1 MRGTVPGLG
10 SPHPLAD
17 TLPALYRSLD
27 GAQHLVSG
35 DQDLIDPA
43 AFLSAFDDALA
54 PVFATIQSLADY
66 LDPLLAPADFVDWLS
81 GWLGLRV
88 DQTWALSRR
97 RRRIVRA
104 VELYRSWGTVEGL
117 ANYVAIFFDIEPA
130 CIEVVENGAVVA
142 SPTPGSRSPGRPG
155 HELTVRVRVPDPSS
169 IAVDRLDDVVAA
181 AKPAHLA
188 HRVEVIAE

>member
-1 MRGTVPGLG
+1 MRGLVPGLR

-17 TLPALYRSLD
+17 TLPAMYQDLG
-27 GAQHLVSG
+27 GAEQHGSG

-54 PVFATIQSLADY
+54 PVFATIESLGDY
-66 LDPLLAPADFVDWLS
+66 FDPLLAPADFVDWLT

-88 DQTWALSRR
+88 DQTWPLPRR

-104 VELYRSWGTVEGL
+104 VELYRSWGTVDGL
-117 ANYVAIFFDIEPA
+117 TNYVAILFDIEPGR
-130 CIEVVENGAVVA
+130 IEIIENGATVA

-155 HELTVRVRVPDPSS
+155 HDFTVRVRAPDPSS
-169 IAVDRLDDVVAA
+169 VDVDRLHDVVAA

-188 HRVEVIAE
+188 HRVEVVAE